1 MEKKLL
7 SDIALEN
14 DADIVGYAAP
24 VRKLFHTFA
33 SNALVHNPAAYIYP
47 KNNVL
52 FTCSGYD
59 ANPKIS
65 ERKAIMEWIERF
77 SAFSPIDPH
86 NSLIINWSFSHDIP
100 WPSIPLHPESY
111 NEYDK
116 NTTSEILAYNIAK
129 DSCEPL
135 PLEYFFLIDKKK
147 YKPSLNYL
155 NSIGCAAH
163 LSPIHAANSAILE
176 LIERDALMRLWLFR
190 YIPQAYVLEDAM
202 VDLSMDISML
212 NLQDYTLKILKLK
225 THDHFVT
232 LSLMIGKVKE
242 TKPYYFFWSGCDT
255 DEYRSIRKSMIELVS
270 NFQNNYLYDFAKK
283 DIGISEV
290 NDPGDHYMYYSD
302 YKRFK
307 DLDFLLSDQ
316 NEMSAV
322 PKEWMLPWKW
332 ELIIW
337 DYFMVDITPH
347 FIYWKGI
354 SIMRAYS
361 PILQNMYFWLQT
373 LRIVP
378 TIDLKDVSPTV
389 FKEPHP
395 FS

>member
-1 MEKKLL
+1 MRFLPLTEEEIDFAGKQEYFKKVPVTEKNIQKDIPKDMVSFRSGESDVIKDIPKSSARHPLCPVHGKGFFEIEKYSTDRELHTAHYKHIFHRMEKKLL

-65 ERKAIMEWIERF
+65 ERKAIMEGIERF

-86 NSLIINWSFSHDIP
+86 NSLIINGSFSHDIP
-100 WPSIPLHPESY
+100 GPSIPLHPESY

-202 VDLSMDISML
+202 VDLSMDIS
-212 NLQDYTLKILKLK
+212 
-225 THDHFVT
+225 
-232 LSLMIGKVKE
+232 
-242 TKPYYFFWSGCDT
+242 
-255 DEYRSIRKSMIELVS
+255 
-270 NFQNNYLYDFAKK
+270 
-283 DIGISEV
+283 
-290 NDPGDHYMYYSD
+290 
-302 YKRFK
+302 
-307 DLDFLLSDQ
+307 
-316 NEMSAV
+316 
-322 PKEWMLPWKW
+322 
-332 ELIIW
+332 
-337 DYFMVDITPH
+337 
-347 FIYWKGI
+347 
-354 SIMRAYS
+354 
-361 PILQNMYFWLQT
+361 
-373 LRIVP
+373 
-378 TIDLKDVSPTV
+378 
-389 FKEPHP
+389 
-395 FS
+395 